1 MVRVADI
8 RSRWGGYFSAA
19 CFIAGA
25 LALAGCASAP
35 ITPVDRTYTTPFT
48 HTVQPGETIY
58 RIASRYR
65 VDPGALMRANGRGDP
80 RQLRVGQVLV
90 IPGSYRGVAIGR
102 ADSTGPGPNRP
113 PPPPH
118 SFSWPIAGGVLSS
131 GFGVRHGV
139 MHDGVDIAAPAG
151 TLVHAAD
158 AGVVVYAGRL
168 RGYGNVV
175 IIEHSDRFVT
185 VYGHDAANLV
195 QAGDRVACGQVIGAV
210 GSSGRTTGP
219 NLHFEV
225 RHDNLAYNPLE
236 FLPSAGPPP
245 AITFAGGGC

>member
-1 MVRVADI
+1 MARVAGT
-8 RSRWGGYFSAA
+8 RSRRIGYLYAA
-19 CFIAGA
+19 CFIAAA
-25 LALAGCASAP
+25 LTGCAPAP
-35 ITPVDRTYTTPFT
+35 SVPVNRSYTAPLT

-58 RIASRYR
+58 HIASHYG
-65 VDPGALMRANGRGDP
+65 VDPEALMRANGLSDP
-80 RQLRVGQVLV
+80 RQLRIGQVLM
-90 IPGSYRGVAIGR
+90 IPGSYRGAAIGR
-102 ADSTGPGPNRP
+102 ADITGPGPNRP
-113 PPPPH
+113 PAPPH
-118 SFSWPIAGGVLSS
+118 SFSWPIAGGVVSS
-131 GFGVRHGV
+131 GFGIRHGV
-139 MHDGVDIAAPAG
+139 MHDGVDIAAPVG
-151 TLVHAAD
+151 TPVHAAD

-195 QAGDRVACGQVIGAV
+195 RAGDRVACGQVIGEV

-236 FLPSAGPPP
+236 FLPAPGPPA

>member
-1 MVRVADI
+1 VRVEGTRAQSI
-8 RSRWGGYFSAA
+8 GYLYAA
-19 CFIAGA
+19 CFIAA
-25 LALAGCASAP
+25 ALAGCASAP
-35 ITPVDRTYTTPFT
+35 ATPVSSTYASPLT

-58 RIASRYR
+58 RIASRYG
-65 VDPGALMRANGRGDP
+65 VDSGALMRANGLGDP

-118 SFSWPIAGGVLSS
+118 SFSWPIFGGVLSS

-151 TLVHAAD
+151 TPVHAAD
-158 AGVVVYAGRL
+158 TGVVVYVGHL

-175 IIEHSDRFVT
+175 IIEHSDGFVT
-185 VYGHDAANLV
+185 VYGHDSANMV
-195 QAGDRVACGQVIGAV
+195 RAGDRVGRGQVIAQV
-210 GSSGRTTGP
+210 GNSGRTTGP

-225 RHDNLAYNPLE
+225 RHDNLAYNPLA
-236 FLPSAGPPP
+236 FLPSAGPP
-245 AITFAGGGC
+245 ATITFAGGGC